1 MKFIKSISLQEDL
14 ENKFTEELE
23 ETETSKIIRDMLNH
37 VSQAYYL
44 AYDPNTTKK
53 VEDTYYGSEIKETV
67 NDLLDLL
74 NLSYYNLMKDQKQDV

>member
-1 MKFIKSISLQEDL
+1 
-14 ENKFTEELE
+14 
-23 ETETSKIIRDMLNH
+23 MLNH

-44 AYDPNTTKK
+44 AYGPNTTKK

-74 NLSYYNLMKDQKQDV
+74 NLSYHNLLKDQKQDV

>member
-23 ETETSKIIRDMLNH
+23 ETETSKIIRDMLNY

-44 AYDPNTTKK
+44 AYGPKTTKK
-53 VEDTYYGSEIKETV
+53 VEATYYGNEIKETV

-74 NLSYYNLMKDQKQDV
+74 NLSYHNLLKDQKQDV